1 MRRAH
6 DVHACRATAQGM
18 HTDRLFTV
26 CYLPLAFL
34 TLLLSTVIHNERTA
48 RRRVL
53 VSFSLFFLTVLAVPL
68 VCQYPDLS
76 IIVRC
81 FTD

>member
-1 MRRAH
+1 
-6 DVHACRATAQGM
+6 M

-26 CYLPLAFL
+26 CYLPLAFF

-53 VSFSLFFLTVLAVPL
+53 VSFGLFFLTVLAVPL
-68 VCQYPDLS
+68 VRAQPAPQTVCIFRTCRIY
-76 IIVRC
+76 VG
-81 FTD
+81 

>member
-1 MRRAH
+1 
-6 DVHACRATAQGM
+6 M

-34 TLLLSTVIHNERTA
+34 TLLLSTVIHNERAA
-48 RRRVL
+48 RRRAL

-68 VCQYPDLS
+68 VRQYPDTT
-76 IIVRC
+76 
-81 FTD
+81 FTV

>member
-1 MRRAH
+1 
-6 DVHACRATAQGM
+6 M

-26 CYLPLAFL
+26 CYLPLAFF
-34 TLLLSTVIHNERTA
+34 TLLLSTVFHNERTA

-68 VCQYPDLS
+68 VRLYPY
-76 IIVRC
+76 
-81 FTD
+81 FTPS